1 MPEELRNIK
10 DRIKLRR
17 HGPAVQM
24 DVMEMSSGIILT
36 KKLYSVDMVP
46 TIQTEGADGED
57 EYYVAKPIKG
67 RRARASLNSW
77 RQSFSLEE
85 KALLSTL
92 DQYNGCHKQVL
103 RILKVMRNRE
113 SWLTSYHF
121 KTALLYMA
129 DELEDPE
136 DGRDEHIGQRL
147 MDVLSEMEMGL
158 GEGKM
163 PSYFQPGINLLDG
176 VKKTHIIHVRTRME
190 RLIHKEARMMKLLRS
205 V

>member
-67 RRARASLNSW
+67 RRARARASLNSW

-92 DQYNGCHKQVL
+92 DKDNGCRKQVL

-121 KTALLYMA
+121 KAALLYMA
-129 DELEDPE
+129 VELEDPE
-136 DGRDEHIGQRL
+136 DWRDEHIGR
-147 MDVLSEMEMGL
+147 
-158 GEGKM
+158 
-163 PSYFQPGINLLDG
+163 
-176 VKKTHIIHVRTRME
+176 R
-190 RLIHKEARMMKLLRS
+190 
-205 V
+205 